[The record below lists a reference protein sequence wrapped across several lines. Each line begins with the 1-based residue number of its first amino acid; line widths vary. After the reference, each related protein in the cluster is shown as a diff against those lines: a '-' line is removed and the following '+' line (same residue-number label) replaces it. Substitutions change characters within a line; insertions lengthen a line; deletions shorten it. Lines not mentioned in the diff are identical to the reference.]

1 MFFHVYRYENCSR
14 LHHIAGCSP
23 SYRSIPGSRSDT
35 QHFRDDMAAPV
46 PQVMDQKAGILGW
59 KLEMTFRESQ
69 WVRHE
74 TVISLYVYIYI
85 YMICLYIYKYIYSS
99 YIYNICVRVF
109 WFEYLNTL
117 YVYFIYCIKYCIL
130 SMDPNTSREEYC
142 EPPHHSPNAPS
153 EGTAGSIGII
163 HAWLSTMWVYKS
175 KLRQSGEHCEHMW
188 TPISSNIPMSGSST
202 FSHHYSTDG
211 FPQKR

>member
-69 WVRHE
+69 WVSHE
-74 TVISLYVYIYI
+74 TVISLYVY
-85 YMICLYIYKYIYSS
+85 LYIYYLFYIY
-99 YIYNICVRVF
+99 IAFVYNICVRVF
-109 WFEYLNTL
+109 LIKYLNTL

-130 SMDPNTSREEYC
+130 SMDREEYC
-142 EPPHHSPNAPS
+142 
-153 EGTAGSIGII
+153 
-163 HAWLSTMWVYKS
+163 
-175 KLRQSGEHCEHMW
+175 
-188 TPISSNIPMSGSST
+188 
-202 FSHHYSTDG
+202 
-211 FPQKR
+211 